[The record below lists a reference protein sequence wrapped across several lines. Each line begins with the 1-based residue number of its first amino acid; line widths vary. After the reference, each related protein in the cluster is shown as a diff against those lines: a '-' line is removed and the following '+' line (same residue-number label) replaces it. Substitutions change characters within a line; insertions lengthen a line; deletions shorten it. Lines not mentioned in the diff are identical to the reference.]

1 MGAEGDASGST
12 ALALCVRGGTLL
24 VANAGDCR
32 AVLSRRGRAT
42 DLSTDQRPTCSTEM
56 SRIEAAGGSVE
67 DGYINGH
74 LGVARAF
81 GDFHVEGLKGKAG
94 GEPGPLI
101 VTPEVETHALTHEDE
116 FVIMACDGL
125 WDVFSSHN
133 AVDFTRLALRRHN
146 DPSTAARELALEA
159 LRRDTCDNVTVIVV
173 CFSDDP
179 PPDKRVEGRTAPMRF
194 GRTISSEGLSSL
206 QKAIRDDD
214 EAAIEAIQ
222 NSPAPAMRPRGLTR
236 VSSINPS
243 SPSRGKNLSGGFLNA
258 LDNLDLSMEG
268 SLTPLAE
275 ETNTR
280 GSPASAEK

>member
-1 MGAEGDASGST
+1 MKTEDASGST
-12 ALALCVRGGTLL
+12 GLALCVRNGTLL

-32 AVLSRRGRAT
+32 AVLSTRGRAT
-42 DLSTDQRPTCSTEM
+42 DLSTDQRPSCSTEM
-56 SRIEAAGGSVE
+56 TRIEAAGGYVE

-81 GDFHVEGLKGKAG
+81 GDFHIEGLKR
-94 GEPGPLI
+94 GEGEPPGPLI
-101 VTPEVETHALTHEDE
+101 VTPEVETHVMTREDE
-116 FVIMACDGL
+116 FVIIACDGL

-133 AVDFTRLALRRHN
+133 AVDFARTALRRHN
-146 DPSTAARELALEA
+146 DPGAAARELAREA

-173 CFSDDP
+173 CFGEDP
-179 PPDKRVEGRTAPMRF
+179 PPDKKVEGRTAPMSF
-194 GRTISSEGLSSL
+194 GRTISSEGLTEL
-206 QKAIRDDD
+206 QKAMRDDD

-222 NSPAPAMRPRGLTR
+222 NSPLNPRPRGLTR
-236 VSSINPS
+236 VESINPS
-243 SPSRGKNLSGGFLNA
+243 SPSRTKNLGGGFLNA

-275 ETNTR
+275 ETNAK

>member
-56 SRIEAAGGSVE
+56 SRIEAAGGYVE

-81 GDFHVEGLKGKAG
+81 GDFHIEGLKGKAG

-101 VTPEVETHALTHEDE
+101 ATPEVETHALTHEDE